1 MKKTLL
7 FIMAVLLSVGA
18 KAEVLWTGT
27 ATTGNWGGE
36 AGQYAVVDKASFSSA
51 VAGNII
57 KVTISAYNTSDAT
70 YWQYSLKQYENSW
83 NALPNFDNGN
93 LTLNAE
99 DACYCLTADDV
110 TALKNY
116 GLVIQGYYITITKIE
131 LLTTSSVVGIYSD
144 ATGTALNGNTYGT
157 STYFNYSYGDKSY
170 FADAFK
176 NDFIRITYSCTAGEG
191 DYSSY
196 LQIGNPGSWANSY
209 SIAGRKGLNHGN
221 SGTFTYQ
228 IPNASVLEG
237 IQQSGTIIFG
247 DKVTVTKVELLKA
260 TDRYDAVPLTIGSD
274 GIATF
279 GSSKNLDF
287 SGFDNV
293 TPYYASALVEGT
305 VTLTPANTTRQWA
318 GYIIQGA
325 QGDYDVPVAAVAP
338 EWLDAFN
345 NLRYSGD
352 YDNNKIYRS
361 VYSSYA
367 EGGSDET
374 NIKTKYRY
382 IFAKKGSNIGFYK
395 LPTDYL
401 ESGNPYHI
409 LNRHKAY
416 LETSTDIAPAKYE
429 ARVALVFDDNE
440 TTGINT
446 VQGSELKVK
455 GYYDLSGR
463 RVAQPTK
470 GLYIV
475 NGKKV
480 IIK

>member
-1 MKKTLL
+1 MLL
-7 FIMAVLLSVGA
+7 AVVGA

-27 ATTGNWGGE
+27 ATTGNWGGSE
-36 AGQYAVVDKASFSSA
+36 GQYAVVDKASFSSA

-57 KVTISAYNTSDAT
+57 KVTISNYNTTDAT

-99 DACYCLTADDV
+99 NACYCLTADDV

-131 LLTTSSVVGIYSD
+131 LLATSSAVEIYSD
-144 ATGTALNGNTYGT
+144 GTGTALNGNTYGT
-157 STYFNYSYGDKSY
+157 STYLNYSYGDKGSFETAY
-170 FADAFK
+170 K
-176 NDFIRITYSCTAGEG
+176 NDFIRITYACTAESG

-196 LQIGNPGSWANSY
+196 LQVGNPGSWANSY
-209 SIAGRKGLNHGN
+209 SIAGRKGLNSGN

-228 IPNASVLEG
+228 IANASVLEG

-247 DKVTVTKVELLKA
+247 DKVTVTKVELVKA

-287 SGFDNV
+287 SGFDNII
-293 TPYYASALVEGT
+293 TPYYASALAEGT
-305 VTLTPANTTRQWA
+305 VTLTPASKTRQWA
-318 GYIIQGA
+318 GYIIQGT
-325 QGDYDVPVAAVAP
+325 QGDYDVPVAAEAP
-338 EWLDAFN
+338 EWLDDFN

-361 VYSSYA
+361 VYSDYS
-367 EGGSDET
+367 GGGDDET

-382 IFAKKGSNIGFYK
+382 IFAKNGSNIGFYI
-395 LPTDYL
+395 LPTDYS

-416 LETSTDIAPAKYE
+416 LETGTNLTPSGTGG
-429 ARVALVFDDNE
+429 ARVALIFDDGE
-440 TTGINT
+440 ATTSIQAVEKKQVVNDNVYFT
-446 VQGSELKVK
+446 
-455 GYYDLSGR
+455 LSGQ
-463 RVAQPTK
+463 RVQNPTR

-480 IIK
+480 VIK